1 MKLSTRSRYGLRL
14 LMELASRETDKPV
27 FLSDIA
33 ESQNISEKY
42 LSKLVIP
49 LRSAGLLDS
58 VRGAS
63 GGYVLNKRPEDITL
77 WNVVQA
83 LEGGISLVDCVDNS
97 RVCDRATTC
106 PARRTW
112 GGLERAMKEYCEGLT
127 LADILKEGPSAGFA
141 ENI

>member
-1 MKLSTRSRYGLRL
+1 
-14 LMELASRETDKPV
+14 MELASRETDKPV

-63 GGYVLNKRPEDITL
+63 GGYVLNKKPADITL
-77 WNVVQA
+77 WSVVQA

-97 RVCDRATTC
+97 RVCDRAASC

-112 GGLERAMKEYCEGLT
+112 SGLERAMKEYCEGLT